1 MFYVRE
7 KLRISFFVN
16 VWSLSSNVM
25 YYYAVSKL
33 KLESMKKIVK
43 LEVRRNTI
51 ASIRNSMRTEFGS
64 RISRKWLTNRW
75 TSIWNSKG
83 GVKLFSHL
91 LYASFTSFNY
101 YSITTI
107 FWYIHSMNIFLAQK
121 EK

>member
-1 MFYVRE
+1 
-7 KLRISFFVN
+7 
-16 VWSLSSNVM
+16 M

-83 GVKLFSHL
+83 GVKLFLISYTL
-91 LYASFTSFNY
+91 LLLLLT
-101 YSITTI
+101 ITVLQLFFGT
-107 FWYIHSMNIFLAQK
+107 YIA
-121 EK
+121 